1 MNEPRPLE
9 ELVSLFRAI
18 QTPEDVATFLGLPQ
32 HQMNFILQRRRSRY
46 AYRQVEI
53 KKRSGKLRT
62 LAIPHS
68 TIKILQGDL
77 ARTLNALYRPRP
89 SAHGFLPGRS
99 IKSNAAVHVGRKWI
113 LNIDLEDFFPSIHFG
128 RVLGAFTGVF
138 RISREA
144 ARPLAELCCAP
155 TDAGGVLPQGAP
167 TSPILSNVVCGSLDS
182 ALAEIARQN
191 GCFYTRYA
199 DDITFSSN
207 AEEFPSALASVKDG
221 VVQLGPS
228 VIAAIE
234 RNTFR
239 VNAAKTRLAGPRQRH
254 EVTGLIVNERVNT
267 HRGFVRQVRAMLHAW
282 ERFGLE
288 DAEREFHSLY
298 YPPSRRP
305 GAPPARFPE
314 VVRGKIAYIHMIR
327 GAADP
332 IYATLFERLAK
343 LDSDVAGRLPLPM
356 AAPELPAQFTLSPDT
371 AYTARSFLRRLL
383 RRSTGTLWVVDPHL
397 SGRVLEEVH
406 EHLGRQV
413 QSVKLLAQ
421 RAEAQALASDVSR
434 LAGEFASRQTTVEIR
449 VLNNREVHDRFIA
462 SDEICF
468 NVPPTNSFFEPRP
481 PIGQVLRATPI
492 DFDALWRSAV
502 NL

>member
-1 MNEPRPLE
+1 MSEQRPLE
-9 ELVSLFRAI
+9 DLISLFRAI
-18 QTPEDVATFLGLPQ
+18 ETTEDVARFLGLPL
-32 HQMNFILQRRRSRY
+32 HQMNFILRRRRDRY
-46 AYRQVEI
+46 AYHQVSI
-53 KKRSGKLRT
+53 AKRSGQLRT
-62 LAIPHS
+62 LDIPHD
-68 TIKILQGDL
+68 TVKILQKDL
-77 ARTLNALYRPRP
+77 ARTLSYLYRPRA

-99 IKSNAAVHVGRKWI
+99 IKSNAAVHVGRRWV
-113 LNIDLEDFFPSIHFG
+113 LNIDLENFFPSIHFG

-138 RISREA
+138 GVSRDA

-155 TDAGGVLPQGAP
+155 TDAGGILPQGAP
-167 TSPILSNVVCGSLDS
+167 TSPILSNVVCGSLDR

-207 AEEFPSALASVKDG
+207 SEEFPTGLAGVRDG
-221 VVQLGPS
+221 VIELNTS
-228 VIAAIE
+228 VVAAIE

-239 VNAAKTRLAGPRQRH
+239 VNSAKTRLAGPKQRH

-267 HRGFVRQVRAMLHAW
+267 HRRFIRQVRAMLHAW

-288 DAEREFHSLY
+288 DAEQEFHSRY

-327 GAADP
+327 GTADP
-332 IYATLFERLAK
+332 IYANLFERLAK
-343 LDSDVAGRLPLPM
+343 LDFDVAARLPLPM
-356 AAPELPAQFTLSPDT
+356 AVHELPAEFSLSPDT
-371 AYTARSFLRRLL
+371 TYTARSFLRRLL
-383 RRSTGTLWVVDPHL
+383 RRSRGTLWVVDPHL
-397 SGRVLEEVH
+397 SRRVIEEVH
-406 EHLGRQV
+406 EHLGREV
-413 QSVKLLAQ
+413 RSVKLLAE
-421 RAEAQALASDVSR
+421 RAEAQALSSDVRR

-449 VLNNREVHDRFIA
+449 VLNKREVHDRFIA

-468 NVPPTNSFFEPRP
+468 NVPPTNSFFEARP

-502 NL
+502 DL